1 MGVMIRHAETVEAET
16 VTSEGA
22 EGVAIRWLI
31 DEGDPG
37 AEHFVMRQ
45 FEVAPGGHTPRHRHA
60 WEHEAYV
67 LSGRGTVVTADG
79 EQPIRTG
86 DVVLVPA
93 EDDHQFLNTGNAPL
107 RFLCLIPARHP
118 PP

>member
-1 MGVMIRHAETVEAET
+1 MKVIHFDQIELTPVAM
-16 VTSEGA
+16 EGA
-22 EGVAIRWLI
+22 VDCSFRCLI
-31 DEGDPG
+31 GEPDG
-37 AEHFVMRQ
+37 APSFSMRQ

-67 LSGRGTVVTADG
+67 LSGRGTVVTAEG
-79 EQPIRTG
+79 QQPIRTG

-118 PP
+118 PPS